1 MEDPCIA
8 CDDIG
13 KRNLFFS
20 EYQDQLSVILKNP
33 SINHPVKQAK
43 GVLFSEE
50 KLTEFTQ
57 ENDLTSCGKMIP
69 DKRHSELFRT
79 CRDGIGFVDMQGRIL
94 DCNPVFLEML
104 GYTLD
109 ELKNLTF
116 QELTPAKW
124 YEIEKDI
131 VKNQYL
137 KKGYSECYEKE
148 YIRKDGTILP
158 VSINGWLIK
167 DDLGKPAGMWAF
179 VRDITKQKK
188 VHDDL
193 KASEQRFRRLSE
205 ASFEAIAVHKDGRI
219 IDVNQKF
226 IDMFGYTLDEL
237 KHIDGK
243 ELIAPQCRET
253 VKNNIASG
261 YEVLYEVMGIKKDGT
276 IFPIEIHAKNSQLD
290 GQSVRIGAI
299 KDLARRKELER
310 QIEEMAENY
319 KNLYNNALI
328 PLYRTRLSDGKLV
341 ECNKKMVELLGYESK
356 EECLREHYSAKNYA
370 DPEQRDKLISLL
382 NENGKV
388 DEFVLQTHKVDGSL
402 LWVKV
407 SAKLNS
413 EGTHIDGAMQDVT
426 ASKILTEAEL
436 MVLRLVL
443 QGKTNKDIA
452 EELKR
457 SVRTIEDH
465 RSHIMH
471 RMGVNNLVE
480 LAKEAVKLGLGSI
493 LLMM

>member
-1 MEDPCIA
+1 MKDPCIT
-8 CDDIG
+8 CDDIRE
-13 KRNLFFS
+13 RNSFFR
-20 EYQDQLSVILKNP
+20 EHQNQLSEILRDP
-33 SINHPVKQAK
+33 SINSFLKQVMDVPMSSERKLKLLSEAK
-43 GVLFSEE
+43 Q
-50 KLTEFTQ
+50 K
-57 ENDLTSCGKMIP
+57 NDLTHCGKMTP

-79 CRDGIGFVDMQGRIL
+79 CRDGIAFVDMQGRLL
-94 DCNPVFLEML
+94 DCNPAYSEML

-109 ELKNLTF
+109 ELNKLTY

-124 YEIEKDI
+124 KDIEKDI

-137 KKGYSECYEKE
+137 KKDYCDYYEKE
-148 YIRKDGTILP
+148 YIRKDGTIFP

-179 VRDITKQKK
+179 VRDITNQKK

-205 ASFEAIAVHKDGRI
+205 ASFEAIAVHKDGKI

-226 IDMFGYTLDEL
+226 IDMLGYTFDEL

-276 IFPIEIHAKNSQLD
+276 IFPIEIHAKNSHLD
-290 GQSVRIGAI
+290 GQSVRIVAI
-299 KDLARRKELER
+299 QDLTKRKELER
-310 QIEEMAENY
+310 QIVEMAENY
-319 KNLYNNALI
+319 KSLYNNALI
-328 PLYRTRLSDGKLV
+328 PLYRTRQSDGKLL
-341 ECNKKMVELLGYESK
+341 ECNEKMAELLGYQSK
-356 EECLREHYSAKNYA
+356 EECLREHYSAKHYA
-370 DPEQRDKLISLL
+370 DPGQRTKLIELL
-382 NENGKV
+382 KEHGKV
-388 DEFVLQTHKVDGSL
+388 DGFEIQTREVDGSL

-407 SAKLNS
+407 SAKLNT
-413 EGTHIDGAMQDVT
+413 EGTYIEGMMLNIT
-426 ASKILTEAEL
+426 ASKILTESEL
-436 MVLRLVL
+436 AVLRLVL
-443 QGKTNKDIA
+443 QGKTNKEIA
-452 EELKR
+452 TELNR
-457 SVRTIEDH
+457 SVRTIEEH

-480 LAKEAVKLGLGSI
+480 LAKEAVKLGLG
-493 LLMM
+493 